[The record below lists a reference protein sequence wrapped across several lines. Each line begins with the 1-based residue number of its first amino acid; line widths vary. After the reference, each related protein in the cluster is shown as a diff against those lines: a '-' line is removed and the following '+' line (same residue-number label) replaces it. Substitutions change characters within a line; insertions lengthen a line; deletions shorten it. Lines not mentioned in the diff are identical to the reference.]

1 MARLPSLKVCFN
13 IGSKES
19 IQTEATHRTLLVF
32 LAFINLA
39 REKHSSLLLR
49 SVDFTL
55 ESLSRRAH
63 DPALYNFY
71 GRNLQMLCNKPAFD
85 PGKPSKTSLMFVGTA
100 RSLPLSVI
108 P

>member
-1 MARLPSLKVCFN
+1 M
-13 IGSKES
+13 
-19 IQTEATHRTLLVF
+19 LVS

-63 DPALYNFY
+63 DPMLYKFY
-71 GRNLQMLCNKPAFD
+71 GRNLQMLCNKPIFV
-85 PGKPSKTSLMFVGTA
+85 PVKPSQPSLMSVGKA
-100 RSLPLSVI
+100 RRLPLSVI